1 MLPQLFKSDI
11 YLNLSRIESF
21 GITFIESLSC
31 NLPIIT
37 FDRKGANEIV
47 KNLNNGFVIK
57 NRDFSSFIKYLNRF
71 YKDKNFFKN
80 RPYLSSRKYDL
91 DQLIYNYIKTYPM
104 ADFDAVAQK
113 MRDAKLTLSNDQK
126 GEIYGLFKQ
135 GSIGDNTN
143 AAPYA
148 IQIEAKAKWT
158 AWEAKKGMSQDD
170 AKQAYVDYCTPL
182 LA

>member
-1 MLPQLFKSDI
+1 
-11 YLNLSRIESF
+11 
-21 GITFIESLSC
+21 
-31 NLPIIT
+31 
-37 FDRKGANEIV
+37 
-47 KNLNNGFVIK
+47 
-57 NRDFSSFIKYLNRF
+57 
-71 YKDKNFFKN
+71 
-80 RPYLSSRKYDL
+80 
-91 DQLIYNYIKTYPM
+91 M
-104 ADFDAVAQK
+104 ADFDTVAQK

-135 GSIGDNTN
+135 GSMGDNTA

-148 IQIEAKAKWT
+148 IQVEAKAKWT